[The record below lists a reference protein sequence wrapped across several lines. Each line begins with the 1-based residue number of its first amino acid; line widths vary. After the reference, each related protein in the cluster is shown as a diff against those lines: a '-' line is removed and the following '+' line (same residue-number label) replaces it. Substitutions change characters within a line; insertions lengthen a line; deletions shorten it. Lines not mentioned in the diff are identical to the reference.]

1 MEKKEY
7 LDFLKKDRSAGSE
20 TFLKKLREI
29 GLNVSFG
36 CYGYWDGEPYIK
48 IGDRQIFLTETYSPE
63 RNSYSTRYRM
73 QNDVIREIKDAIAE
87 AKKDDQE
94 VQDFFDSIEKGKSEV

>member
-1 MEKKEY
+1 MGKKEY

-20 TFLKKLREI
+20 TFLKKLEEI

-36 CYGYWDGEPYIK
+36 YYGYWDGEPYIK

-63 RNSYSTRYRM
+63 RDSYSTRYRM
-73 QNDVIREIKDAIAE
+73 QNDVIQDIKNAIEE
-87 AKKDDQE
+87 AKKDDQK
-94 VQDFFDSIEKGKSEV
+94 VQDFFDSIEKGESEV